1 MARTKKTALD
11 GGAQSQPSISGIS
24 REWDKD
30 EEIKARLLEGGNPL
44 HPKSVLKQEDNRE
57 CILNKGLLRPCLER
71 MSIMDKRPIPAIDS
85 LRDEV
90 SNLLVLSKRTG
101 PDTTSVI
108 EETSQTIKK
117 LLVFVKAKVRRKE
130 VSTASWLNK
139 LYTCIQQCQNMLA
152 YQSKC
157 AYIHRMLQNVTG
169 MLCYMVG
176 LVFLKSAFFWR
187 IFKVPLNRLK
197 WQRFFLIEKNIS
209 KRTTYK

>member
-11 GGAQSQPSISGIS
+11 GRAGSQPFADSSISGIS
-24 REWDKD
+24 RTWDQD
-30 EEIKARLLEGGNPL
+30 EDIKSRLLEGGNPL

-71 MSIMDKRPIPAIDS
+71 MSIIDKRPIPAIDC

-139 LYTCIQQCQNMLA
+139 HTYSNVKTCWYINQNVLI
-152 YQSKC
+152 
-157 AYIHRMLQNVTG
+157 YIVCYKMLQT
-169 MLCYMVG
+169 CYVIWSG
-176 LVFLKSAFFWR
+176 
-187 IFKVPLNRLK
+187 
-197 WQRFFLIEKNIS
+197 
-209 KRTTYK
+209 